1 MIAYITVA
9 DVDTLLGP
17 DWAAAD
23 KKERAVLIANVW
35 LTNKN
40 LPELDPIPDEW
51 TQAGAE
57 LAREAAAGKIYGQA
71 ETGLLS
77 KSVTADT
84 VSSSKT
90 FANNHKVVSAG
101 ESLAMALLAPWL
113 GNSSM
118 IKLVRA

>member
-9 DVDTLLGP
+9 DVDSLLGP
-17 DWAAAD
+17 TWTAPE

-57 LAREAAAGKIYGQA
+57 VAREAAAGTIYGHT
-71 ETGLLS
+71 EMGVTS
-77 KSVTADT
+77 KSVSAGD
-84 VSSSKT
+84 VSSAKT
-90 FANNHKVVSAG
+90 FSSAHKVTSAG
-101 ESLAMALLAPWL
+101 ETLALALLGPWL

>member
-1 MIAYITVA
+1 MIAYITVH
-9 DVDTLLGP
+9 DVDTLLGSG
-17 DWAAAD
+17 WAVPD
-23 KKERAVLIANVW
+23 KKDRAVLIANVW

-40 LPELDPIPDEW
+40 LPDLDPIPDEW

-57 LAREAAAGKIYGQA
+57 IAREAAAGRIYGQA

-77 KSVTADT
+77 KSVSADT

-90 FANNHKVVSAG
+90 FASNHKIVSAG
-101 ESLAMALLAPWL
+101 ETLALALLEPWL